1 MSKIIFNQSY
11 ANSIKENNLLNLI
24 YEEFVEHFDT
34 LDQAVQQIQYCK
46 KHYFEE
52 YDYNLAQSAIIFAS
66 TPDIITMYMTA
77 GYKDVDKWSESY
89 LNFQYLHAV
98 REVANYILNEHQN
111 INEWK

>member
-1 MSKIIFNQSY
+1 
-11 ANSIKENNLLNLI
+11 
-24 YEEFVEHFDT
+24 
-34 LDQAVQQIQYCK
+34 
-46 KHYFEE
+46 
-52 YDYNLAQSAIIFAS
+52 
-66 TPDIITMYMTA
+66 MTA